1 MGTDWQT
8 LSEHGEPN
16 EASQDPRVVVSA
28 RLDKPWMRWRYK
40 QPEDRKVGD
49 AGWECRSAGVGAQ
62 PCRRR
67 QSCKDTRACTPKGF
81 VLSPSCQH
89 LSENRESATHAAYL
103 EQPWQK
109 EALVHHVSPGVRNL
123 HLLVK
128 AGQGEREY
136 GTLQSVAT
144 VRDQTKLDPRPQLPC
159 SGKGSSSEEEACRAY
174 RSTGQDDRRRP
185 ELSYLPV

>member
-28 RLDKPWMRWRYK
+28 RLDKPWMRWRYN

-81 VLSPSCQH
+81 V
-89 LSENRESATHAAYL
+89 L

-144 VRDQTKLDPRPQLPC
+144 VRDQTKLGPRPQLPC